1 MKCRH
6 CGSEETRKNGRNR
19 GIQRYICKD
28 CKRTF
33 SENEP
38 AFSKEVKRQAM
49 LMYLN
54 NVGIRKTA
62 LFIGASPTAVMKW
75 IKEKHKIL
83 EDMIQEF
90 TPDFSETADIIEMD
104 EIYTF
109 IEKNDNGC
117 PFGLLTLGT
126 RNVLLRLK

>member
-6 CGSEETRKNGRNR
+6 CGSEKTRRNGKNR

-28 CKRTF
+28 CGRTF
-33 SENEP
+33 SERDP
-38 AFSKEVKRQAM
+38 AFSKDTKRQAIF
-49 LMYLN
+49 MYLN

-62 LFIGASPTAVMKW
+62 LFLGASPTAVVNW

-83 EDMIQEF
+83 ESILREHE
-90 TPDFSETADIIEMD
+90 PDYSETADIIEMD

-109 IEKNDNGC
+109 IEKNGNGYR
-117 PFGLLTLGT
+117 FGLLTLGT
-126 RNVLLRLK
+126 KSVLLRLK